1 VRHASVSDPSVGRS
15 PEDALRILK
24 ALRTGELCP
33 VSWQPGQPT
42 LQIAA

>member
-1 VRHASVSDPSVGRS
+1 VHVSDPSVGRS
-15 PEDALRILK
+15 PDEALRILK
-24 ALRTGELCP
+24 ALRTGEVYP